1 MFALRRAVP
10 AATRQVQRVSVRP
23 MSGKLA
29 EELKTAPSKVRYVI
43 TSRDVLFQIVLYYKM
58 KVAA

>member
-43 TSRDVLFQIVLYYKM
+43 TSRVVLFQIVLHYK
-58 KVAA
+58 